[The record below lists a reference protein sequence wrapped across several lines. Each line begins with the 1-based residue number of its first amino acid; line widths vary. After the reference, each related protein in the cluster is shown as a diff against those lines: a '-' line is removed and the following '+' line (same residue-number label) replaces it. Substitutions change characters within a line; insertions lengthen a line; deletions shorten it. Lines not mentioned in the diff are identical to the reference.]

1 MSSRRVVAL
10 ACWRAH
16 GFKGRGLACAVA
28 AACLLAVV
36 APAAAQRAE
45 PAPRELAEVG
55 VTEHYDAQALLE
67 LKFVDSDGGEL
78 SLGEVFDGT
87 RPTIL
92 TLNYS
97 DCPMLCSL
105 QLNGLVDAI
114 KKMEWTAGQE
124 YQIVTVSIDPT
135 ETPERA
141 RATKQKYLREYGR
154 TGTASGWRF
163 LTSRKEADIRR
174 LADTVGF
181 GYKYLPDTRQYA
193 HAAVLIICTPDG
205 RVSRYIGGVDYD
217 PQTLRFALLE
227 AAEGKVGSAWDR
239 VLLFCFHYDE
249 TSGRY
254 APAAR
259 RLMQLGGAA
268 TVVAVGATLG
278 AYWMR
283 EWRRAAR
290 GAVEA
295 G

>member
-1 MSSRRVVAL
+1 MSNRCLFAIVSPAS
-10 ACWRAH
+10 C
-16 GFKGRGLACAVA
+16 GLARGAVACALA
-28 AACLLAVV
+28 AACSLAVV
-36 APAAAQRAE
+36 VPAAAQRAE
-45 PAPRELAEVG
+45 PTPRELAEVG
-55 VTEHYDAQALLE
+55 VTEHYDAQVPLD
-67 LKFVDSDGGEL
+67 LKFSDSDGGEL

-92 TLNYS
+92 TMNYS

-114 KKMEWTAGQE
+114 KKMPWTVGQE

-154 TGTASGWRF
+154 AGTASGWRF
-163 LTSRKEADIRR
+163 LTSRREADIRR

-227 AAEGKVGSAWDR
+227 AAEGKIGSAWDR
-239 VLLFCFHYDE
+239 VLMFCFHYDE

-290 GAVEA
+290 GGVEV